1 MKSTR
6 IITAASVALLVAMTG
21 ACSNNKATTSAAS
34 ASAAE
39 KEYEAKLRAL
49 QEREAALASKESSL
63 KAKESALS
71 SAASQQQAAAPA
83 PVAMAGDGLLPP
95 NARPGECYARV
106 WIPPKFRTVTE
117 KVLSKAE
124 GEKLEII
131 PAKYEWT
138 TEKVLVSE
146 AGEKMVTIPPKY
158 KTVTEKIKVRD
169 GETFWTFSTNG
180 PRAAKST
187 TAKLADERRLAA
199 ARSGGANLD
208 GATVGSCFA
217 EYYIPAKY
225 GTQTEKVLVR
235 EPGTRIEVIPAK
247 YGTVTEKVLVR
258 EASEKVVTV
267 PAKYK
272 TVTEKVLVRPA
283 YTTWK
288 VSECSGGACLPGE
301 VPNRVPG
308 SKERIDQATGE
319 VMCLV
324 EIPAQYRTITKRV
337 MVSPPTTKRVT
348 IPAEYKTVTVRK
360 MLTPPQER
368 TVEIPAEYK
377 TVTKKVKIADAET
390 YWCPVGT
397 NGKSCKSP
405 SGKVGQATGD
415 ALCLMAKPE
424 QYKTITKRVLVEPAK
439 TKRITIPAKYK
450 TVKVR
455 KLVTPPQERRIT
467 IPASYQTV
475 TRKEKVSDGHMQWM
489 PVLCQVNMTKQKI
502 MEIQR
507 ALKKAGYYRGPIDGI
522 VASQTISAMRKFQDA
537 KGLTPTRYLT
547 LETVRA
553 LGVSVN

>member
-63 KAKESALS
+63 QAQQNAAS
-71 SAASQQQAAAPA
+71 SATQAAPE
-83 PVAMAGDGLLPP
+83 PVAMAGDSLLPP

-117 KVLSKAE
+117 KVLAKAE

-146 AGEKMVTIPPKY
+146 PGERMVTTPPKY
-158 KTVTEKIKVRD
+158 KTITEKIKVRD
-169 GETFWTFSTNG
+169 GETFWTFSTKG
-180 PRAAKST
+180 PRVANNPN
-187 TAKLADERRLAA
+187 AKLADDRRLAS
-199 ARSGGANLD
+199 ARAGGANLD
-208 GATVGSCFA
+208 GASVGSCFA

-225 GTQTEKVLVR
+225 GTQSEKVQVK
-235 EPGTRIEVIPAK
+235 EAGTRIEVIPAK

-258 EASEKVVTV
+258 EASEKVVKI

-272 TVTEKVLVRPA
+272 NVTEKVLVRPA

-288 VSECSGGACLPGE
+288 VSECSGGSCLPGE
-301 VPNRVPG
+301 VPGRVAG
-308 SKERIDQATGE
+308 SKERIDVATGE

-337 MVSPPTTKRVT
+337 MVSPPTTKRIT
-348 IPAEYKTVTVRK
+348 IPAEYKTVTIRK
-360 MLTPPQER
+360 MITPPQER
-368 TVEIPAEYK
+368 VVEIAPEFK
-377 TVTKKVKIADAET
+377 TVTKKVKISDAET

-397 NGKSCKSP
+397 NGKSCKAP
-405 SGKVGQATGD
+405 SGKVGSATGD
-415 ALCLMAKPE
+415 ALCLLAKPE
-424 QYKTITKRVLVEPAK
+424 QYKTITKRVLAEPAK
-439 TKRITIPAKYK
+439 TQRITIPAKYK

-455 KLVTPPQERRIT
+455 KLVSPPQEKRIT

-475 TRKEKVSDGHMQWM
+475 SRTEKVSDGHMQWM
-489 PVLCQVNMTKQKI
+489 PVLCQVNMTRAKI
-502 MEIQR
+502 KEIQT

-522 VASQTISAMRKFQDA
+522 VASQTIGAMRKFQDA

-553 LGVSVN
+553 LGVSAN

>member
-39 KEYEAKLRAL
+39 KEYEAKLAAL
-49 QEREAALASKESSL
+49 KEREAALAAQESSL
-63 KAKESALS
+63 NA
-71 SAASQQQAAAPA
+71 QATQAPA
-83 PVAMAGDGLLPP
+83 TAPEPVAMAGDSLLPP
-95 NARPGECYARV
+95 NAKPGECYARV

-117 KVLSKAE
+117 KTLAKAE

-138 TEKVLVSE
+138 TEKVLVSNG
-146 AGEKMVTIPPKY
+146 GEKLITIPAKY
-158 KTVTEKIKVRD
+158 KIVTEKVKVAD

-180 PRAAKST
+180 PRSAKST
-187 TAKLADERRLAA
+187 QAKLADERRLAA
-199 ARSGGANLD
+199 ARTAGAPLD
-208 GATVGSCFA
+208 NAKVGSCYA

-225 GTQTEKVLVR
+225 GTQTEKVLVK
-235 EPGTRIEVIPAK
+235 EPSTRIEVIPAK
-247 YGTVTEKVLVR
+247 YENVTEKVLVR
-258 EASEKVVTV
+258 DASEKVVTI

-288 VSECSGGACLPGE
+288 VSECSGGACLPGQ
-301 VPNRVPG
+301 VPNRVAG
-308 SKERIDQATGE
+308 SKDRIDVATGE

-337 MVSPPTTKRVT
+337 MVEPPTTKRISV
-348 IPAEYKTVTVRK
+348 PAEYKTVTVRK
-360 MLTPPQER
+360 MVQPPQEKV
-368 TVEIPAEYK
+368 VEIPAEYK
-377 TVTKKVKIADAET
+377 TVSKKAKIADAET

-397 NGKSCKSP
+397 NGKSCKAP

-415 ALCLMAKPE
+415 ALCLLAKPDR
-424 QYKTITKRVLVEPAK
+424 YKTITKRVLAEPAK
-439 TKRITIPAKYK
+439 TKRVTIPSQYK

-455 KLVTPPQERRIT
+455 KLVSPPQERRIT

-475 TRKEKVSDGHMQWM
+475 TRTEKVSDGHMQWM
-489 PVLCQVNMTKQKI
+489 PVLCQVNMTKEKI
-502 MEIQR
+502 KEIQR

-522 VASQTISAMRKFQDA
+522 VASQTIGAMRKFQDA

-547 LETVRA
+547 LETIRA

>member
-1 MKSTR
+1 MKNTR

-49 QEREAALASKESSL
+49 KEREAALA
-63 KAKESALS
+63 AKESAIQA
-71 SAASQQQAAAPA
+71 AASSQKAAPAPAPAPA
-83 PVAMAGDGLLPP
+83 PVAMAGDSLLPP

-106 WIPPKFRTVTE
+106 WVPPKFRTVTE
-117 KVLSKAE
+117 KVLKKAE

-146 AGEKMVTIPPKY
+146 GGEKLITMPPKY

-180 PRAAKST
+180 PRAANSPN
-187 TAKLADERRLAA
+187 AKLADDRRLAA

-208 GATVGSCFA
+208 GASVGSCFA

-225 GTQTEKVLVR
+225 GTKTEKVLVR
-235 EPGTRIEVIPAK
+235 EPGSRIEVIPAK

-301 VPNRVPG
+301 VPGRVPG

-337 MVSPPTTKRVT
+337 MVSPPTTKRIT
-348 IPAEYKTVTVRK
+348 IPAEYKTVTIRK

-405 SGKVGQATGD
+405 SGNVGQATGD
-415 ALCLMAKPE
+415 ALCLLAKPE
-424 QYKTITKRVLVEPAK
+424 QYKTITKRVLAEPAK
-439 TKRITIPAKYK
+439 TKRVSIPPQYK

-455 KLVTPPQERRIT
+455 KLVSPPQERRIT

-475 TRKEKVSDGHMQWM
+475 TRTEKVSDGHMQWM
-489 PVLCQVNMTKQKI
+489 PVLCQVNMTREKI
-502 MEIQR
+502 KEIQR

-522 VASQTISAMRKFQDA
+522 VASQTIAAMRKFQDA

-553 LGVSVN
+553 LGVAAK